1 MTRVLVVY
9 HDVNVADI
17 ETDELRRAGFEIDR
31 CAGPIG
37 GSPCPVL
44 HGMPCWQVE
53 EADVLL
59 YDTWESGRHD
69 PDMVPSLQAYHGGK
83 PIVLT
88 SSRAELED
96 IRADAANLIFHA
108 PTRADLIPAIRR
120 ASEAAARYPTRAT
133 IEAAGPRSPKSLQV
147 KSW

>member
-17 ETDELRRAGFEIDR
+17 ETDELRRAGFEIER

-44 HGMPCWQVE
+44 HGEPCWQVE
-53 EADVLL
+53 DADVLV
-59 YDTWESGRHD
+59 YDIWESGRHD
-69 PDMVPSLQAYHGGK
+69 PEMVASLQAFHPGK

-88 SSRAELED
+88 SSLAALED
-96 IRADAANLIFHA
+96 IKADEANLIFHA
-108 PTRADLIPAIRR
+108 PTRDDLIPAITR
-120 ASEAAARYPTRAT
+120 ASEAAARQSTGNT
-133 IEAAGPRSPKSLQV
+133 VAAAAPRSSNSSIAKG
-147 KSW
+147 W

>member
-17 ETDELRRAGFEIDR
+17 ETDELRRAGFDIDR

-59 YDTWESGRHD
+59 YDTWESGPYD
-69 PDMVPSLQAYHGGK
+69 PDMVASLRAYHGGK

-96 IRADAANLIFHA
+96 IRADEANLIFHA
-108 PTRADLIPAIRR
+108 PARADLIPTIRR
-120 ASEAAARYPTRAT
+120 ASEAAARHPARAT
-133 IEAAGPRSPKSLQV
+133 IGAAEARSPTSYHV

>member
-17 ETDELRRAGFEIDR
+17 ETDELLRAGFEIER

-44 HGMPCWQVE
+44 HGEPCWQVE
-53 EADVLL
+53 EADVLV
-59 YDTWESGRHD
+59 YDIWESGRHD
-69 PDMVPSLQAYHGGK
+69 PEMVASLQAYHPGK

-88 SSRAELED
+88 SSRAALED
-96 IRADAANLIFHA
+96 MKADEANLIFHA
-108 PTRADLIPAIRR
+108 PTRADLIPAITR
-120 ASEAAARYPTRAT
+120 ASKAAARHAAVRAVAST
-133 IEAAGPRSPKSLQV
+133 NSRSPKSSYA
-147 KSW
+147 KGW